1 MTRDDSSVVST
12 VASRDSL
19 EFIVDPEKSYREVVD
34 EKKYDSTRSSSHVEK
49 VRRAGLDHM
58 ASHMM
63 ESRGR
68 SGALF
73 RRFDK
78 ANLRALLE
86 MEREIADLEEQLE
99 IEEGKRVVDE
109 EVVRRLTVRLRK
121 DMRQYCEFMSVRFE
135 VAMLQQ
141 D

>member
-1 MTRDDSSVVST
+1 MAADDASIIST

-19 EFIVDPEKSYREVVD
+19 EIIGDSKKSDRVMLEEKIDR
-34 EKKYDSTRSSSHVEK
+34 THSSSHTEK
-49 VRRAGLDHM
+49 MRRAGLDTM
-58 ASHMM
+58 VSHMI

-86 MEREIADLEEQLE
+86 MEREIADLEERLE
-99 IEEGKRVVDE
+99 VEEGKRVVDE
-109 EVVRRLTVRLRK
+109 EKVENLARRLRK
-121 DMRQYCEFMSVRFE
+121 NMREYCKLSPRPLPRVRTTTRP
-135 VAMLQQ
+135 
-141 D
+141 